1 MTFRPNGEKP
11 NTPPFPFQ
19 THPLTC
25 GGPEFTK
32 NGKYIGDICE
42 RRSGTGEGELIDK
55 GDYFECPCGAYQ
67 QMKYSHDPT
76 HSISV
81 HVEQPKQ
88 QEYQPD
94 SIVQSIIQKFRDRAE
109 MGEKKYG
116 LTLDRTDLTSMDYI
130 QHLQEELM
138 DAILY
143 LEKFKTLQNDNT
155 NNKGT
160 TSEIY

>member
-1 MTFRPNGEKP
+1 MENNKLNGWNDSKTILSGVGGFD
-11 NTPPFPFQ
+11 NSLFNQ

-25 GGPEFTK
+25 DSSGES
-32 NGKYIGDICE
+32 CE
-42 RRSGTGEGELIDK
+42 RINNTGEGILIDK
-55 GDYFECPCGAYQ
+55 GNYFECPCG
-67 QMKYSHDPT
+67 KYKQYK
-76 HSISV
+76 INNKV
-81 HVEQPKQ
+81 HIERPKQ

-160 TSEIY
+160 TPEIY